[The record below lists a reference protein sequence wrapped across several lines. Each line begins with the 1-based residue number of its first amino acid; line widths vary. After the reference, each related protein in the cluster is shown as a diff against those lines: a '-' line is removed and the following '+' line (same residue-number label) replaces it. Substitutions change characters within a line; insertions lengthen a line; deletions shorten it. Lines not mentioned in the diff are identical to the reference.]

1 MPTNDFLPL
10 GVAGGSNVESQA
22 LWSTDTIRMTG
33 LQSGIV
39 SSAALNKALRQAT
52 SVAAMIGQY
61 INTYVAV
68 NATDDGNITNL
79 VSNFN
84 TAVGGSIS
92 GTIKSGTD
100 TGAANAYVVT
110 TSPTIVSLT
119 QFTTVVFKANNANT
133 MASTINVDGFGVTQI
148 VNTAQTALSA
158 NQIVHNGIYVV
169 VFDGTY
175 WQLASGTGTVVQAIP
190 GTTFNMPVGSA
201 AINVNDVV
209 EV

>member
-1 MPTNDFLPL
+1 Q
-10 GVAGGSNVESQA
+10 VA
-22 LWSTDTIRMTG
+22 WSSDTIRLTG

-52 SVAAMIGQY
+52 SMAAMIGQY
-61 INTYVAV
+61 INTYGSVDALD
-68 NATDDGNITNL
+68 NANITAL

-84 TAVGGSIS
+84 TAVGGSIV
-92 GTIKSGTD
+92 GTIKSGAD

-110 TSPTIVSLT
+110 TTPTITTLS
-119 QFTTVVFKANNANT
+119 QYTTVVFQANHANT
-133 MASTINVDGFGVTQI
+133 MASTINVDGFGITQI
-148 VNTAQTALSA
+148 VNTTQTALSA

-169 VFDGTY
+169 IFDGTY